1 MSELDSLVSVRL
13 PGQVLQTL
21 EHFEKAF
28 GALLVL
34 TVPSTEYGEP
44 ERLVIYES
52 TAGLGESESM
62 GSETPVPFLGDK
74 IQLQVRAARAAPAEA
89 VCAALVPTLASLF
102 ELEREIESF
111 TNEVSQRYEEITLLY
126 SISETLGATLEL
138 EKAAEYILDAVR
150 DVMRAKRAALWV
162 QSAGVVDLN
171 LAAQVGD
178 PGRSGLLSPDDP
190 DSLTSRV
197 FRKNESEIDNKDLD
211 SRLSVP
217 VRFSV
222 RAGGSRKVG
231 VITLVGR
238 VDDGQ
243 FTPAERRQL
252 EAIASQVGAAIENH
266 RLVQESLAKERQLAQ
281 ELLAKERQLAQELLA
296 KERQLAQEL
305 LATER
310 MSREM
315 ELAHEMQMKLLPA
328 VETFDFTN
336 AAGRVQPAEQV
347 GGDFYQLFELPE
359 GRIGVMLG
367 DVSLHGFPSALI
379 MMLTMSAAGIFAQ
392 DAGSPA
398 SVLRKLDDALSDE
411 LATTEMYI
419 CLFYG
424 VIDPARRE
432 LTYANAGHP
441 HAFVI
446 RSNGEAKRLV
456 ATDPPVGFAGSDSYA
471 EETVSWSSGDD
482 LLLLF
487 TDGLSDTLATK
498 GLKNGEAQVLEAAIE
513 NRFGSVSQVIDA
525 LFGLSTDTSMSALAD
540 DRAALVVQG

>member
-1 MSELDSLVSVRL
+1 LSELDSLVSVRL

-44 ERLVIYES
+44 ERLVVYES

-62 GSETPVPFLGDK
+62 GSVTPVPFLGDK

-89 VCAALVPTLASLF
+89 VCAALAPTLASLF

-178 PGRSGLLSPDDP
+178 AGRSGLLSPDDP

-197 FRKNESEIDNKDLD
+197 FRNNESEIDNKDLD

-231 VITLVGR
+231 VISLVGR

-424 VIDPARRE
+424 VIDPDRRE

>member
-1 MSELDSLVSVRL
+1 LSERDSLVSVRL

-197 FRKNESEIDNKDLD
+197 FRNNESEIDNKDLD

-243 FTPAERRQL
+243 FTPSERRQL

-266 RLVQESLAKERQLAQ
+266 RLVQESLSK
-281 ELLAKERQLAQELLA
+281 
-296 KERQLAQEL
+296 
-305 LATER
+305 ER

-336 AAGRVQPAEQV
+336 AAARVQPAEQV

-392 DAGSPA
+392 EVESPS

-411 LATTEMYI
+411 LATTEMFLS
-419 CLFYG
+419 LFYG
-424 VIDPARRE
+424 VIDPARGI
-432 LTYANAGHP
+432 LTYSNAGHP

-446 RSNGEAKRLV
+446 RSDGETERLV
-456 ATDPPVGFAGSDSYA
+456 ATDPPVGFAGSDSYG
-471 EETVSWSSGDD
+471 EETVSWSSDRD

-498 GLKNGEAQVLEAAIE
+498 GLKNGEAQILETAIE
-513 NRFGSVSQVIDA
+513 TRSRGASHVIDA
-525 LFGLSTDTSMSALAD
+525 LFQLSSNTSMSALAD

>member
-89 VCAALVPTLASLF
+89 VCAALAPTLASLF

-171 LAAQVGD
+171 LAAQVGA

-243 FTPAERRQL
+243 FTPSERRQL

-266 RLVQESLAKERQLAQ
+266 RLVQESLSK
-281 ELLAKERQLAQELLA
+281 
-296 KERQLAQEL
+296 
-305 LATER
+305 ER

-336 AAGRVQPAEQV
+336 AAARVQPAEQV

-392 DAGSPA
+392 EVESPA

-411 LATTEMYI
+411 LATTEMFLS
-419 CLFYG
+419 LFYG
-424 VIDPARRE
+424 VIDPARGI
-432 LTYANAGHP
+432 LTYSNAGHP

-446 RSNGEAKRLV
+446 RSDGEAERLV
-456 ATDPPVGFAGSDSYA
+456 ATDPPVGFAGSDSYGEA
-471 EETVSWSSGDD
+471 TVSWSSDRD

-498 GLKNGEAQVLEAAIE
+498 GLKNGEAQILETAIE
-513 NRFGSVSQVIDA
+513 TRSRGASHVIDA
-525 LFGLSTDTSMSALAD
+525 LFQLSSKTSMSAFAD

>member
-44 ERLVIYES
+44 ERLVVYES

-62 GSETPVPFLGDK
+62 GSVTPVPFLGDK
-74 IQLQVRAARAAPAEA
+74 IQLQVRASRAAPAEA
-89 VCAALVPTLASLF
+89 VCAALAPTLASLF

-178 PGRSGLLSPDDP
+178 AGRSGLLSPDDP

-197 FRKNESEIDNKDLD
+197 FRNNESEIDNKDVD

-231 VITLVGR
+231 VISLVGR

-379 MMLTMSAAGIFAQ
+379 MMLTMSAAAIFAQ

>member
-1 MSELDSLVSVRL
+1 MSERDSLVSVRL

-197 FRKNESEIDNKDLD
+197 FRNNESEIDNKDLD

-243 FTPAERRQL
+243 FTPSERRQL

-266 RLVQESLAKERQLAQ
+266 RLVQESLSK
-281 ELLAKERQLAQELLA
+281 
-296 KERQLAQEL
+296 
-305 LATER
+305 ER

-336 AAGRVQPAEQV
+336 AAARVQPAEQV

-392 DAGSPA
+392 EVESPS

-411 LATTEMYI
+411 LATTEMFLS
-419 CLFYG
+419 LFYG
-424 VIDPARRE
+424 VIDPARGI
-432 LTYANAGHP
+432 LTYSNAGHP

-446 RSNGEAKRLV
+446 RSDGETERLV
-456 ATDPPVGFAGSDSYA
+456 ATDPPVGFAGSDSYG
-471 EETVSWSSGDD
+471 EETVSWSSDRD

-498 GLKNGEAQVLEAAIE
+498 GLKNGEAQILETAIE
-513 NRFGSVSQVIDA
+513 TRSRGASHVIDA
-525 LFGLSTDTSMSALAD
+525 LFQLSSNTSMSALAD
-540 DRAALVVQG
+540 DRAALVVLG

>member
-89 VCAALVPTLASLF
+89 VCAALAPTLASLF

-197 FRKNESEIDNKDLD
+197 FRNNESEIDNKDLD

-266 RLVQESLAKERQLAQ
+266 RLVQESLSK
-281 ELLAKERQLAQELLA
+281 
-296 KERQLAQEL
+296 
-305 LATER
+305 ER

-315 ELAHEMQMKLLPA
+315 ELAHEMQMKLLPD

-392 DAGSPA
+392 EVESPA

-411 LATTEMYI
+411 LATTEMFLS
-419 CLFYG
+419 LFYG
-424 VIDPARRE
+424 VIDPARGI
-432 LTYANAGHP
+432 LTYSNAGHP

-446 RSNGEAKRLV
+446 RSDGEAERLV
-456 ATDPPVGFAGSDSYA
+456 ATDPPVGFAGSDSYGEA
-471 EETVSWSSGDD
+471 TVSWSSDRD

-498 GLKNGEAQVLEAAIE
+498 GLKNGEAQILETAIE
-513 NRFGSVSQVIDA
+513 TRFHGAPHVIDA
-525 LFGLSTDTSMSALAD
+525 LFQFSSDSSMSALSD

>member
-197 FRKNESEIDNKDLD
+197 FRNNESEIDNKDLD

-243 FTPAERRQL
+243 FTPSERRQL

-266 RLVQESLAKERQLAQ
+266 RLVQESLSK
-281 ELLAKERQLAQELLA
+281 
-296 KERQLAQEL
+296 
-305 LATER
+305 ER

-336 AAGRVQPAEQV
+336 AAARVQPAEQV

-392 DAGSPA
+392 EVESPS

-411 LATTEMYI
+411 LATTEMFLS
-419 CLFYG
+419 LFYG
-424 VIDPARRE
+424 VIDPARGI
-432 LTYANAGHP
+432 LTYSNAGHP

-446 RSNGEAKRLV
+446 RSDGEAERLV
-456 ATDPPVGFAGSDSYA
+456 ATDPPVGFAGSDSYG
-471 EETVSWSSGDD
+471 EETVSWSSDRD

-498 GLKNGEAQVLEAAIE
+498 GLKNGEAQILETAIE
-513 NRFGSVSQVIDA
+513 TRSRGASHVIDA
-525 LFGLSTDTSMSALAD
+525 LFQLSSNTSMSALAD

>member
-89 VCAALVPTLASLF
+89 VCAALAPTLASLF

-243 FTPAERRQL
+243 FTPSERRQL

-266 RLVQESLAKERQLAQ
+266 RLVQESLSK
-281 ELLAKERQLAQELLA
+281 
-296 KERQLAQEL
+296 
-305 LATER
+305 ER

>member
-1 MSELDSLVSVRL
+1 MSERDSLVSVRL

-197 FRKNESEIDNKDLD
+197 FRNNESEIDNKDLD

-243 FTPAERRQL
+243 FTPSERRQL

-266 RLVQESLAKERQLAQ
+266 RLVQESLSK
-281 ELLAKERQLAQELLA
+281 
-296 KERQLAQEL
+296 
-305 LATER
+305 ER

-336 AAGRVQPAEQV
+336 AAARVQPAEQV

-392 DAGSPA
+392 EVESPS

-411 LATTEMYI
+411 LATTEMFLS
-419 CLFYG
+419 LFYG
-424 VIDPARRE
+424 VIDPARGI
-432 LTYANAGHP
+432 LTYSNAGHP

-446 RSNGEAKRLV
+446 RSDGETERLV
-456 ATDPPVGFAGSDSYA
+456 ATDPPVGFAGSDSYG
-471 EETVSWSSGDD
+471 EETVSWSSDRD

-498 GLKNGEAQVLEAAIE
+498 GLKNGEAQILETAIE
-513 NRFGSVSQVIDA
+513 TRSRGASHVIDA
-525 LFGLSTDTSMSALAD
+525 LFQLSSNTSMSALAD

>member
-89 VCAALVPTLASLF
+89 VCGALVPTLASLF

-197 FRKNESEIDNKDLD
+197 FRNNESEIDNKDLD

-243 FTPAERRQL
+243 FTPSERRQL

-266 RLVQESLAKERQLAQ
+266 RLVQESLSK
-281 ELLAKERQLAQELLA
+281 
-296 KERQLAQEL
+296 
-305 LATER
+305 ER

-336 AAGRVQPAEQV
+336 AAARVQPAEQV

-392 DAGSPA
+392 EVESPA

-411 LATTEMYI
+411 LATTEMFLS
-419 CLFYG
+419 LFYG
-424 VIDPARRE
+424 VIDPARGI
-432 LTYANAGHP
+432 LTYSNAGHP

-446 RSNGEAKRLV
+446 RSDGEAERLV
-456 ATDPPVGFAGSDSYA
+456 ATDPPVGFAGSDSYGEA
-471 EETVSWSSGDD
+471 TVSWSSDRD

-498 GLKNGEAQVLEAAIE
+498 GLKNGEAQILETAIE
-513 NRFGSVSQVIDA
+513 TRSRGASHVIDA
-525 LFGLSTDTSMSALAD
+525 LFQLSSKTSMSAFAD

>member
-62 GSETPVPFLGDK
+62 GSETPVPFLGDQ
-74 IQLQVRAARAAPAEA
+74 IQLEVRAARAAPAEA

-197 FRKNESEIDNKDLD
+197 FRNNESEIDNKDLD

-243 FTPAERRQL
+243 FTPSERRQL

-266 RLVQESLAKERQLAQ
+266 RLVQESLSK
-281 ELLAKERQLAQELLA
+281 
-296 KERQLAQEL
+296 
-305 LATER
+305 ER

-336 AAGRVQPAEQV
+336 AAARVQPAEQV

-392 DAGSPA
+392 EVESPA

-411 LATTEMYI
+411 LATTEMFLS
-419 CLFYG
+419 LFYG
-424 VIDPARRE
+424 VIDPARGI
-432 LTYANAGHP
+432 LTYSNAGHP

-446 RSNGEAKRLV
+446 RSDGETERLV
-456 ATDPPVGFAGSDSYA
+456 ATDPPVGFAGSDSYGEA
-471 EETVSWSSGDD
+471 TVSWSSDRD

-498 GLKNGEAQVLEAAIE
+498 GLKNGEAQILETAIE
-513 NRFGSVSQVIDA
+513 TRSRGASHVIDA
-525 LFGLSTDTSMSALAD
+525 LFQLSSNTSMSALAD

>member
-197 FRKNESEIDNKDLD
+197 FRNNESEIDNKDLD

-243 FTPAERRQL
+243 FTPSERRQL

-266 RLVQESLAKERQLAQ
+266 RLVQESLSK
-281 ELLAKERQLAQELLA
+281 
-296 KERQLAQEL
+296 
-305 LATER
+305 ER

-336 AAGRVQPAEQV
+336 AAARVQPAEQV

-392 DAGSPA
+392 EVESPS

-411 LATTEMYI
+411 LATTEMFLS
-419 CLFYG
+419 LFYG
-424 VIDPARRE
+424 VIDPARGI
-432 LTYANAGHP
+432 LTYSNAGHP

-446 RSNGEAKRLV
+446 RSDGETERLV
-456 ATDPPVGFAGSDSYA
+456 ATDPPVGFAGSDSYG
-471 EETVSWSSGDD
+471 EETVSWSSDRD

-498 GLKNGEAQVLEAAIE
+498 GLKNGEAQILETAIE
-513 NRFGSVSQVIDA
+513 TRSRGASHVIDA
-525 LFGLSTDTSMSALAD
+525 LFQLSSNTSMSALAD

>member
-1 MSELDSLVSVRL
+1 MSERDSLVSVRL

-74 IQLQVRAARAAPAEA
+74 IQLQVRAARAATAEA

-197 FRKNESEIDNKDLD
+197 FRNNESEIDNKDLD

-243 FTPAERRQL
+243 FTPSERRQL

-266 RLVQESLAKERQLAQ
+266 RLVQESLSK
-281 ELLAKERQLAQELLA
+281 
-296 KERQLAQEL
+296 
-305 LATER
+305 ER

-336 AAGRVQPAEQV
+336 AAARVQPAEQV

-392 DAGSPA
+392 EVESPS

-411 LATTEMYI
+411 LATTEMFLS
-419 CLFYG
+419 LFYG
-424 VIDPARRE
+424 VIDPARGI
-432 LTYANAGHP
+432 LTYSNAGHP

-446 RSNGEAKRLV
+446 RSDGETERLV
-456 ATDPPVGFAGSDSYA
+456 ATDPPVGFAGSDSYG
-471 EETVSWSSGDD
+471 EETVSWSSDRD

-498 GLKNGEAQVLEAAIE
+498 GLKNGEAQILETAIE
-513 NRFGSVSQVIDA
+513 TRSRGASHVIDA
-525 LFGLSTDTSMSALAD
+525 LFQLSSNTSMSALAD

>member
-1 MSELDSLVSVRL
+1 MSEFDSLVSGRL

-21 EHFEKAF
+21 EHFERAF

-34 TVPSTEYGEP
+34 TVPSDEHGESEP
-44 ERLVIYES
+44 SVIYES
-52 TAGLGESESM
+52 TPGLGESESM
-62 GSETPVPFLGDK
+62 GSETPIPFLGDK
-74 IQLQVRAARAAPAEA
+74 IQLQVRAARAAPVEA
-89 VCAALVPTLASLF
+89 VSAALVPTLASLF

-197 FRKNESEIDNKDLD
+197 FRKNESEIDNEGLD

-217 VRFSV
+217 VQFSV

-243 FTPAERRQL
+243 FTPSERRQL

-266 RLVQESLAKERQLAQ
+266 RLVQESLSK
-281 ELLAKERQLAQELLA
+281 
-296 KERQLAQEL
+296 
-305 LATER
+305 ER

-392 DAGSPA
+392 EVESPA

-411 LATTEMYI
+411 LATTEMFLS
-419 CLFYG
+419 LFYG
-424 VIDPARRE
+424 VIDPARGI
-432 LTYANAGHP
+432 LTYSNAGHP

-446 RSNGEAKRLV
+446 RSDGEAERLV
-456 ATDPPVGFAGSDSYA
+456 ATDPPVGFAGSDSYG
-471 EETVSWSSGDD
+471 EDTVIWSNNGD

-487 TDGLSDTLATK
+487 TDGLSDTLETK
-498 GLKNGEAQVLEAAIE
+498 GLKNGEAQILETAIE
-513 NRFGSVSQVIDA
+513 TRFRGASHVIDA
-525 LFGLSTDTSMSALAD
+525 LFQFSSDTSMSALSD

>member
-1 MSELDSLVSVRL
+1 MSERDSLVSVRL

-197 FRKNESEIDNKDLD
+197 FRNNESEIDNKDLD

-243 FTPAERRQL
+243 FTPSERRQL

-266 RLVQESLAKERQLAQ
+266 RLVQESLSK
-281 ELLAKERQLAQELLA
+281 
-296 KERQLAQEL
+296 
-305 LATER
+305 ER

-336 AAGRVQPAEQV
+336 AAARVQPAEQV

-392 DAGSPA
+392 EVESPA

-411 LATTEMYI
+411 LATTEMFLS
-419 CLFYG
+419 LFYG
-424 VIDPARRE
+424 VIDPARGI
-432 LTYANAGHP
+432 LTYSNAGHP

-446 RSNGEAKRLV
+446 RSDGETERLV
-456 ATDPPVGFAGSDSYA
+456 ATDPPVGFAGSDSYG
-471 EETVSWSSGDD
+471 EETVSWSSDRD

-498 GLKNGEAQVLEAAIE
+498 GLKNGEAQILETAIE
-513 NRFGSVSQVIDA
+513 TRSRGASHVIDA
-525 LFGLSTDTSMSALAD
+525 LFQLSSNTSMSALAD

>member
-62 GSETPVPFLGDK
+62 GSETPVPFLGDQ
-74 IQLQVRAARAAPAEA
+74 IQLEVRAARAAPAEA

-197 FRKNESEIDNKDLD
+197 FRNNESEIDNKDLD

-243 FTPAERRQL
+243 FTPSERRQL

-266 RLVQESLAKERQLAQ
+266 RLVQESLSK
-281 ELLAKERQLAQELLA
+281 
-296 KERQLAQEL
+296 
-305 LATER
+305 ER

-336 AAGRVQPAEQV
+336 AAARVQPAEQV

-392 DAGSPA
+392 EVESPA

-411 LATTEMYI
+411 LATTEMFLS
-419 CLFYG
+419 LFYG
-424 VIDPARRE
+424 VIDPARGI
-432 LTYANAGHP
+432 LTYSNAGHP

-446 RSNGEAKRLV
+446 RSDGEAERLV
-456 ATDPPVGFAGSDSYA
+456 ATDPPVGFAGSDSYGEA
-471 EETVSWSSGDD
+471 TVSWSSDRD

-498 GLKNGEAQVLEAAIE
+498 GLKNGEAQILETAIE
-513 NRFGSVSQVIDA
+513 TRSRGASHVIDA
-525 LFGLSTDTSMSALAD
+525 LFQLSSKTSMSALAD

>member
-62 GSETPVPFLGDK
+62 GSETPVPFLGDQ
-74 IQLQVRAARAAPAEA
+74 IQLEVRAARAAPAEA

-197 FRKNESEIDNKDLD
+197 FRNNESEIDNKDLD

-243 FTPAERRQL
+243 FTPSERRQL

-266 RLVQESLAKERQLAQ
+266 RLVQESLSK
-281 ELLAKERQLAQELLA
+281 
-296 KERQLAQEL
+296 
-305 LATER
+305 ER

-336 AAGRVQPAEQV
+336 AAARVQPAEQV

-392 DAGSPA
+392 EVESPA

-411 LATTEMYI
+411 LATTEMFLS
-419 CLFYG
+419 LFYG
-424 VIDPARRE
+424 VIDPARGI
-432 LTYANAGHP
+432 LTYSNAGHP

-446 RSNGEAKRLV
+446 RSDGETERLV
-456 ATDPPVGFAGSDSYA
+456 ATDPPVGFAGSDSYG
-471 EETVSWSSGDD
+471 EETVSWSSDRD

-498 GLKNGEAQVLEAAIE
+498 GLKNGEAQILETAIE
-513 NRFGSVSQVIDA
+513 TRSRGASHVIDA
-525 LFGLSTDTSMSALAD
+525 LFQLSSKTSMSAFAD

>member
-62 GSETPVPFLGDK
+62 GSETPVPFLGDQ
-74 IQLQVRAARAAPAEA
+74 IQLEVRAARAAPAEA

-197 FRKNESEIDNKDLD
+197 FRNNESEIDNKDLD

-243 FTPAERRQL
+243 FTPSERRQL

-266 RLVQESLAKERQLAQ
+266 RLVQESLSK
-281 ELLAKERQLAQELLA
+281 
-296 KERQLAQEL
+296 
-305 LATER
+305 ER

-336 AAGRVQPAEQV
+336 AAARVQPAEQV

-392 DAGSPA
+392 EVESPS

-411 LATTEMYI
+411 LATTEMFLS
-419 CLFYG
+419 LFYG
-424 VIDPARRE
+424 VIDPARGI
-432 LTYANAGHP
+432 LTYSNAGHP

-446 RSNGEAKRLV
+446 RSDGETERLV
-456 ATDPPVGFAGSDSYA
+456 ATDPPVGFAGSDSYGEA
-471 EETVSWSSGDD
+471 TVSWSSDRD

-498 GLKNGEAQVLEAAIE
+498 GLKNGEAQILETAIE
-513 NRFGSVSQVIDA
+513 TRSRGASHVIDA
-525 LFGLSTDTSMSALAD
+525 LFQLSSNTSMSALAD

>member
-1 MSELDSLVSVRL
+1 MSERDSLVSVRL

-197 FRKNESEIDNKDLD
+197 FRNNESEIDNKDLD

-243 FTPAERRQL
+243 FTPSERRQL

-266 RLVQESLAKERQLAQ
+266 RLVQESLSK
-281 ELLAKERQLAQELLA
+281 
-296 KERQLAQEL
+296 
-305 LATER
+305 ER

-336 AAGRVQPAEQV
+336 AAARVQPAEQV

-392 DAGSPA
+392 EVESPS

-411 LATTEMYI
+411 LATTEMFLS
-419 CLFYG
+419 LFYG
-424 VIDPARRE
+424 VIDPARGI
-432 LTYANAGHP
+432 LTYSNAGHP

-446 RSNGEAKRLV
+446 RSDGETERLV
-456 ATDPPVGFAGSDSYA
+456 ATDPPVGFAGSDSYG
-471 EETVSWSSGDD
+471 EETVSWSIDRD

-498 GLKNGEAQVLEAAIE
+498 GLKNGEAQILETAIE
-513 NRFGSVSQVIDA
+513 TRSRGASHVIDA
-525 LFGLSTDTSMSALAD
+525 LFQLSSNTSMSALAD

>member
-62 GSETPVPFLGDK
+62 GSETPVPFLGDQ
-74 IQLQVRAARAAPAEA
+74 IQLEVRAARAAPAEA

-197 FRKNESEIDNKDLD
+197 FRNNESEIDNKDLD

-243 FTPAERRQL
+243 FTPSERRQL

-266 RLVQESLAKERQLAQ
+266 RLVQESLSK
-281 ELLAKERQLAQELLA
+281 
-296 KERQLAQEL
+296 
-305 LATER
+305 ER

-336 AAGRVQPAEQV
+336 AAARVQPAEQV

-392 DAGSPA
+392 EVESPA

-411 LATTEMYI
+411 LATTEMFLS
-419 CLFYG
+419 LFYG
-424 VIDPARRE
+424 VIDPARGI
-432 LTYANAGHP
+432 LTYSNAGHP

-446 RSNGEAKRLV
+446 RSDGEAERLV
-456 ATDPPVGFAGSDSYA
+456 ATDPPVGFAGSDSYGEA
-471 EETVSWSSGDD
+471 TVSWSSDRD

-498 GLKNGEAQVLEAAIE
+498 GLKNGEAQILETAIE
-513 NRFGSVSQVIDA
+513 TRSRGASHVIDA
-525 LFGLSTDTSMSALAD
+525 LFQLSSKTSMSAFAD

>member
-89 VCAALVPTLASLF
+89 VCAALAPTLASLF

-197 FRKNESEIDNKDLD
+197 FRNNESEIDNEGLD

-266 RLVQESLAKERQLAQ
+266 RLVQESLSK
-281 ELLAKERQLAQELLA
+281 
-296 KERQLAQEL
+296 
-305 LATER
+305 ER

-411 LATTEMYI
+411 LATTEMFLS
-419 CLFYG
+419 LFYG
-424 VIDPARRE
+424 VIDPARGII
-432 LTYANAGHP
+432 TYSNAGHP

-446 RSNGEAKRLV
+446 RSDGEAERLV
-456 ATDPPVGFAGSDSYA
+456 ATDPPVGFAGSDSYGEA
-471 EETVSWSSGDD
+471 TVSWSSDRD

-498 GLKNGEAQVLEAAIE
+498 GLKNGEAQILETAIE
-513 NRFGSVSQVIDA
+513 TRSRGASHVIDA
-525 LFGLSTDTSMSALAD
+525 LFQLSSNTSMSALAD

>member
-1 MSELDSLVSVRL
+1 MSERDSLVSVRL

-89 VCAALVPTLASLF
+89 VCAALVPPLASLF

-197 FRKNESEIDNKDLD
+197 FRNNESEIDNKDLD

-243 FTPAERRQL
+243 FTPSERRQL

-266 RLVQESLAKERQLAQ
+266 RLVQESLSK
-281 ELLAKERQLAQELLA
+281 
-296 KERQLAQEL
+296 
-305 LATER
+305 ER

-336 AAGRVQPAEQV
+336 AAARVQPAEQV

-392 DAGSPA
+392 EVESPS

-411 LATTEMYI
+411 LATTEMFLS
-419 CLFYG
+419 LFYG
-424 VIDPARRE
+424 VIDPARGI
-432 LTYANAGHP
+432 LTYSNAGHP

-446 RSNGEAKRLV
+446 RSDGETERLV
-456 ATDPPVGFAGSDSYA
+456 ATDPPVGFAGSDSYG
-471 EETVSWSSGDD
+471 EETVSWSSDRD

-498 GLKNGEAQVLEAAIE
+498 GLKNGEAQILETAIE
-513 NRFGSVSQVIDA
+513 TRSRGASHVIDA
-525 LFGLSTDTSMSALAD
+525 LFQLSSNTSMSALAD

>member
-89 VCAALVPTLASLF
+89 VCAALAPTLASLF

-171 LAAQVGD
+171 LAAQVGA

-243 FTPAERRQL
+243 FTPSERRQL

-266 RLVQESLAKERQLAQ
+266 RLVQESI
-281 ELLAKERQLAQELLA
+281 AKERQLAQELLA

>member
-1 MSELDSLVSVRL
+1 MSERDSLVSVRL

-197 FRKNESEIDNKDLD
+197 FRNNESEIDNKDLD

-243 FTPAERRQL
+243 FTPSERRQL

-266 RLVQESLAKERQLAQ
+266 RLVQESLSK
-281 ELLAKERQLAQELLA
+281 
-296 KERQLAQEL
+296 
-305 LATER
+305 ER

-336 AAGRVQPAEQV
+336 AAARVQPAEQV

-392 DAGSPA
+392 EVESPS

-411 LATTEMYI
+411 LATTEMFLS
-419 CLFYG
+419 LFYG
-424 VIDPARRE
+424 VIDPARGI
-432 LTYANAGHP
+432 LTYSNAGHP

-446 RSNGEAKRLV
+446 RSDGETERLV
-456 ATDPPVGFAGSDSYA
+456 ATDPPVGFAGSDSYG
-471 EETVSWSSGDD
+471 EETVSWSSDRD

-498 GLKNGEAQVLEAAIE
+498 GLKNGEAQILETAIE
-513 NRFGSVSQVIDA
+513 TRSRGASQVIDA
-525 LFGLSTDTSMSALAD
+525 LFQLSSNTSMSALAD

>member
-1 MSELDSLVSVRL
+1 MRL

-197 FRKNESEIDNKDLD
+197 FRNNESEIDNKDLD

-243 FTPAERRQL
+243 FTPSERRQL

-266 RLVQESLAKERQLAQ
+266 RLVQESLSK
-281 ELLAKERQLAQELLA
+281 
-296 KERQLAQEL
+296 
-305 LATER
+305 ER

-336 AAGRVQPAEQV
+336 AAARVQPAEQV

-392 DAGSPA
+392 EVESPS

-411 LATTEMYI
+411 LATTEMFLS
-419 CLFYG
+419 LFYG
-424 VIDPARRE
+424 VIDPARGI
-432 LTYANAGHP
+432 LTYSNAGHP

-446 RSNGEAKRLV
+446 RSDGETERLV
-456 ATDPPVGFAGSDSYA
+456 ATDPPVGFAGSDSYG
-471 EETVSWSSGDD
+471 EETVSWSSDRD

-498 GLKNGEAQVLEAAIE
+498 GLKNGEAQILETAIE
-513 NRFGSVSQVIDA
+513 TRSRGASHVIDA
-525 LFGLSTDTSMSALAD
+525 LFQLSSNTSMSALAD

>member
-62 GSETPVPFLGDK
+62 GSEPPVPFLGDQK
-74 IQLQVRAARAAPAEA
+74 QLEVRAARAAPAEA
-89 VCAALVPTLASLF
+89 VCAALVPTLASLL

-197 FRKNESEIDNKDLD
+197 FRNNESEIDNKDLD

-243 FTPAERRQL
+243 FTPSERRQL

-266 RLVQESLAKERQLAQ
+266 RLVQESLSK
-281 ELLAKERQLAQELLA
+281 
-296 KERQLAQEL
+296 
-305 LATER
+305 ER

-336 AAGRVQPAEQV
+336 AAARVQPAEQV

-392 DAGSPA
+392 EVESPA

-411 LATTEMYI
+411 LATTEMFLS
-419 CLFYG
+419 LFYG
-424 VIDPARRE
+424 VIDPARGI
-432 LTYANAGHP
+432 LTYSNAGHP

-446 RSNGEAKRLV
+446 RSDGEAERLV
-456 ATDPPVGFAGSDSYA
+456 ATDPPVGFAGSDSYGEA
-471 EETVSWSSGDD
+471 TVSWSSDRD

-498 GLKNGEAQVLEAAIE
+498 GLKNGEAQILETAIE
-513 NRFGSVSQVIDA
+513 TRSRGASHVIDA
-525 LFGLSTDTSMSALAD
+525 LFQLSSKTSMSAFAD

>member
-74 IQLQVRAARAAPAEA
+74 IQLEVRAARSAPAEA
-89 VCAALVPTLASLF
+89 VCAALVPTLVSLF

-197 FRKNESEIDNKDLD
+197 FRNNESEIDNKDLD

-243 FTPAERRQL
+243 FTPSERRQL

-266 RLVQESLAKERQLAQ
+266 RLVQESLSK
-281 ELLAKERQLAQELLA
+281 
-296 KERQLAQEL
+296 
-305 LATER
+305 ER

-336 AAGRVQPAEQV
+336 AAARVQPAEQV

-392 DAGSPA
+392 EVESPA

-411 LATTEMYI
+411 LATTEMFLS
-419 CLFYG
+419 LFYG
-424 VIDPARRE
+424 VIDPARGI
-432 LTYANAGHP
+432 LTYSNAGHP

-446 RSNGEAKRLV
+446 RSDGEAERLV
-456 ATDPPVGFAGSDSYA
+456 ATDPPVGFAGSDSYG
-471 EETVSWSSGDD
+471 EETVSWSSDRD

-498 GLKNGEAQVLEAAIE
+498 GLKNGEAQILETAIE
-513 NRFGSVSQVIDA
+513 TRSRGASHVIDA
-525 LFGLSTDTSMSALAD
+525 LFQLSSNTSMSALAD

>member
-1 MSELDSLVSVRL
+1 LSERDSLVSVRL

-62 GSETPVPFLGDK
+62 GSETPVPFLGDQ
-74 IQLQVRAARAAPAEA
+74 IQLEVRAARAAPAEA

-197 FRKNESEIDNKDLD
+197 FRNNESEIDNKDLD

-243 FTPAERRQL
+243 FTPSERRQL

-266 RLVQESLAKERQLAQ
+266 RLVQESLSK
-281 ELLAKERQLAQELLA
+281 
-296 KERQLAQEL
+296 
-305 LATER
+305 ER

-336 AAGRVQPAEQV
+336 AAARVQPAEQV

-392 DAGSPA
+392 EVESPS

-411 LATTEMYI
+411 LATTEMFLS
-419 CLFYG
+419 LFYG
-424 VIDPARRE
+424 VIDPARGI
-432 LTYANAGHP
+432 LTYSNAGHP

-446 RSNGEAKRLV
+446 RSDGEAERLV
-456 ATDPPVGFAGSDSYA
+456 ATDPPVGFAGSDSYGEA
-471 EETVSWSSGDD
+471 TVSWSSDRD

-498 GLKNGEAQVLEAAIE
+498 GLKNGEAQILETAIE
-513 NRFGSVSQVIDA
+513 TRSRGASHVIDA
-525 LFGLSTDTSMSALAD
+525 LFQLSSKTSMSAFAD

>member
-62 GSETPVPFLGDK
+62 GSETPVPFLGDQ
-74 IQLQVRAARAAPAEA
+74 IQLEVRAARAAPAEA

-197 FRKNESEIDNKDLD
+197 FRNNESEIDNKDLD

-243 FTPAERRQL
+243 FTPSERRQL

-266 RLVQESLAKERQLAQ
+266 RLVQESLSK
-281 ELLAKERQLAQELLA
+281 
-296 KERQLAQEL
+296 
-305 LATER
+305 ER

-336 AAGRVQPAEQV
+336 AAARVQPAEQV

-392 DAGSPA
+392 EVESPS

-411 LATTEMYI
+411 LATTEMFLS
-419 CLFYG
+419 LFYG
-424 VIDPARRE
+424 VIDPARGI
-432 LTYANAGHP
+432 LTYSNAGHP

-446 RSNGEAKRLV
+446 RSDGETERLV
-456 ATDPPVGFAGSDSYA
+456 ATDPPVGFAGSDSYG
-471 EETVSWSSGDD
+471 EETVSWSSDRD

-498 GLKNGEAQVLEAAIE
+498 GLKNGEAQILETAIE
-513 NRFGSVSQVIDA
+513 TRSRGASHVIDA
-525 LFGLSTDTSMSALAD
+525 LFQLSSNTSMSALAD

>member
-1 MSELDSLVSVRL
+1 MSELDGLVSVRL

-44 ERLVIYES
+44 ERSVIYES
-52 TAGLGESESM
+52 TVGLGESESM
-62 GSETPVPFLGDK
+62 GSETPVSFLGDK

-197 FRKNESEIDNKDLD
+197 FRNNESEIDNKDLD

-243 FTPAERRQL
+243 FTPSERRQL

-266 RLVQESLAKERQLAQ
+266 RLVQESLSK
-281 ELLAKERQLAQELLA
+281 
-296 KERQLAQEL
+296 
-305 LATER
+305 ER

-336 AAGRVQPAEQV
+336 AAARVQPAEQV

-392 DAGSPA
+392 EVESPA

-411 LATTEMYI
+411 LATTEMFLS
-419 CLFYG
+419 LFYG
-424 VIDPARRE
+424 VIDPARGI
-432 LTYANAGHP
+432 LTYSNAGHP

-446 RSNGEAKRLV
+446 RSDGEAERLV
-456 ATDPPVGFAGSDSYA
+456 ATDPPVGFAGSDSYG
-471 EETVSWSSGDD
+471 EETVSWSSDRD

-498 GLKNGEAQVLEAAIE
+498 GLKNGEAQILETAVETRSRGA
-513 NRFGSVSQVIDA
+513 SHVIDA
-525 LFGLSTDTSMSALAD
+525 LFQLSSNTSMSALAD